1 VQIIG
6 KAIRACEYAENAGH
20 LTGTGAIDPYDPRV
34 RMRRTDDCRI
44 CLARKAEVIAEL
56 ALASQEPRVFV
67 AWQRLANKA
76 ETGILICHW
85 GLSCCNIC
93 NMKHLAIKPTRS
105 PLLVGITGASGAIY
119 GVRLLE
125 MLRACNVEA
134 HLIVSRAAQMTL
146 AYETSMKLADLE
158 QMASVVYPNSDLGAA
173 CSSGSFPTRGMVIA
187 PCSIKTMSEIATGN
201 TANLISRAADVVLK
215 ERRRLVLMLR
225 ETPLHIGHIRNMAS
239 VTEAGAIVYP
249 PVPAFYALPKSIDE
263 MVDHTLARVL
273 DLFEIDTGK
282 IRRWSGE
289 RERPKNREEADNL

>member
-1 VQIIG
+1 
-6 KAIRACEYAENAGH
+6 
-20 LTGTGAIDPYDPRV
+20 
-34 RMRRTDDCRI
+34 
-44 CLARKAEVIAEL
+44 
-56 ALASQEPRVFV
+56 
-67 AWQRLANKA
+67 
-76 ETGILICHW
+76 
-85 GLSCCNIC
+85 
-93 NMKHLAIKPTRS
+93 MKHLAIKPTRS

-225 ETPLHIGHIRNMAS
+225 ETPLHIGHIRNMAT